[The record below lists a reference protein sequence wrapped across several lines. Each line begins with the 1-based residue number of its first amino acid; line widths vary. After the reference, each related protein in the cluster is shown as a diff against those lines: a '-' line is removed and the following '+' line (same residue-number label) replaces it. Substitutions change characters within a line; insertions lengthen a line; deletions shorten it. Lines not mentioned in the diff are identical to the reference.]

1 MKGLI
6 NMKNKLISL
15 LRQNA
20 RLSNE
25 QLAVML
31 GTTEVQVAAEIRS
44 LEEQGVIM
52 GYSAI
57 VNEEKIEGEK
67 VTAIIELRVT
77 PQKDYG
83 FEEIARFITQYE
95 EVERVSLMAG
105 AYDLEVTV
113 KGDNVKDIAMFV
125 YQKLATLSGVLSTAT
140 HFVLKTYKEKGIFI
154 ETEEKDE
161 REFLIP

>member
-6 NMKNKLISL
+6 KMKNKLISL

-31 GTTEVQVAAEIRS
+31 GTTETQIAAEIRS

-52 GYSAI
+52 GYSAL

-77 PQKDYG
+77 PQKDCG
-83 FEEIARFITQYE
+83 FDEIAKIITQYE

>member
-6 NMKNKLISL
+6 KMKNKLISL

-31 GTTEVQVAAEIRS
+31 GTTEAQIAAEIRS

-77 PQKDYG
+77 PQKDCG
-83 FEEIARFITQYE
+83 FDEIAKIITQYE

>member
-1 MKGLI
+1 MR
-6 NMKNKLISL
+6 NKLISL

-31 GTTEVQVAAEIRS
+31 GVTAEAVAAEIQS
-44 LEEQGVIM
+44 LEKQGVIM

-57 VNEEKIEGEK
+57 VNEEKIEEEK

-77 PQKDYG
+77 PQKDCG
-83 FEEIARFITQYE
+83 FEEIARTITSYD
-95 EVERVSLMAG
+95 EVESLSLMAG
-105 AYDLEVTV
+105 AYDLAVTV

-125 YQKLATLSGVLSTAT
+125 AQRLAPLSGVISTAT
-140 HFVLKTYKEKGIFI
+140 YFILKTYKEKGICI
-154 ETEEKDE
+154 ENEEKDE
-161 REFLIP
+161 RNFFLP

>member
-1 MKGLI
+1 
-6 NMKNKLISL
+6 MKNKLISL
-15 LRQNA
+15 LRHNA

-31 GTTEVQVAAEIRS
+31 GVTEAQVATEIKA
-44 LEEQGVIM
+44 LEEQGVIT

-57 VNEEKIEGEK
+57 VNEEKIEGEQ

-77 PQKDYG
+77 PQKDCG
-83 FEEIARFITQYE
+83 FEEIARKIAQYE
-95 EVERVSLMAG
+95 EVDSVSLMAG

-113 KGDNVKDIAMFV
+113 KGDKVKDIAMCV
-125 YQKLATLSGVLSTAT
+125 YQKVATLSGVLSTAT
-140 HFVLKTYKEKGIFI
+140 HFILKTYKEKGIFI

-161 REFLIP
+161 REFFLT

>member
-6 NMKNKLISL
+6 TMKNKLISL

-31 GTTEVQVAAEIRS
+31 GTTEAQVAAEIRS

-77 PQKDYG
+77 PQKDCG
-83 FEEIARFITQYE
+83 FDEIAKIITQYE

>member
-1 MKGLI
+1 M
-6 NMKNKLISL
+6 MKNQLISL

-31 GTTEVQVAAEIRS
+31 GKTEAEVADEIRT

-52 GYSAI
+52 GYSAV
-57 VNEEKIEGEK
+57 VNEEKIDQEQ

-77 PQKDYG
+77 PQKDCG
-83 FEEIARFITQYE
+83 FEEIASIITQYE
-95 EVERVSLMAG
+95 EVESLSLMAG
-105 AYDLEVTV
+105 AYDLSVTV
-113 KGDNVKDIAMFV
+113 KGANVKDIAMFV
-125 YQKLATLSGVLSTAT
+125 SQRLATLSGVLSTAT
-140 HFVLKTYKEKGIFI
+140 YFILKTYKEKGICI

-161 REFLIP
+161 RGFFCP

>member
-1 MKGLI
+1 MR
-6 NMKNKLISL
+6 NKLISL

-20 RLSNE
+20 RLSDA

-31 GTTEVQVAAEIRS
+31 GTTEAAVAAEIRA

-57 VNEEKIEGEK
+57 VNEEKTNDEK

-77 PQKDYG
+77 PQKDCG
-83 FEEIARFITQYE
+83 FEEIAKLVAQYE
-95 EVERVSLMAG
+95 EVEKVSLMAG
-105 AYDLEVTV
+105 AYDLAVTV
-113 KGDNVKDIAMFV
+113 NGDNVKDIAMFV

-140 HFVLKTYKEKGIFI
+140 HFVLKTYKDKGIFI

-161 REFLIP
+161 REFIMP

>member
-1 MKGLI
+1 
-6 NMKNKLISL
+6 MKNKLISL

-31 GTTEVQVAAEIRS
+31 GTTEAQVAAEIRS

-77 PQKDYG
+77 PQKDCG
-83 FEEIARFITQYE
+83 FDEIAKIITQYE

>member
-1 MKGLI
+1 
-6 NMKNKLISL
+6 MKNKLISL
-15 LRQNA
+15 LRHNA

-31 GTTEVQVAAEIRS
+31 GVTEAQVAAEIKA
-44 LEEQGVIM
+44 LEEQGVIT

-57 VNEEKIEGEK
+57 VNEEKIEGEQ

-77 PQKDYG
+77 PQKDCG
-83 FEEIARFITQYE
+83 FEEIARKIAQYE
-95 EVERVSLMAG
+95 EVDSVSLMAG

-140 HFVLKTYKEKGIFI
+140 HFILKTYKEKGIFI

-161 REFLIP
+161 REFFLT

>member
-1 MKGLI
+1 M
-6 NMKNKLISL
+6 MKNQLIEL

-31 GTTEVQVAAEIRS
+31 GRTEAEVAAEIKA

-57 VNEEKIEGEK
+57 VNEEKIDQEQ

-77 PQKDYG
+77 PQKDCG
-83 FEEIARFITQYE
+83 FEEIARIITQYE
-95 EVERVSLMAG
+95 EVESLSLMAG
-105 AYDLEVTV
+105 AYDLAVTV
-113 KGDNVKDIAMFV
+113 KGKNVKDIAMFV
-125 YQKLATLSGVLSTAT
+125 SQRLAPLSGVLSTAT
-140 HFVLKTYKEKGIFI
+140 YFILKTYKEKGIFI

-161 REFLIP
+161 RGFFCP

>member
-1 MKGLI
+1 M
-6 NMKNKLISL
+6 MKNQLISL

-31 GTTEVQVAAEIRS
+31 GKTEAEVADEIRT

-57 VNEEKIEGEK
+57 VNEEKIDQEQ

-77 PQKDYG
+77 PQKDCG
-83 FEEIARFITQYE
+83 FEEIASIITQYE
-95 EVERVSLMAG
+95 EVESLSLMAG
-105 AYDLEVTV
+105 AYDLSVTV
-113 KGDNVKDIAMFV
+113 KGANVKDIAMFV
-125 YQKLATLSGVLSTAT
+125 SQRLATLSGVLSTAT
-140 HFVLKTYKEKGIFI
+140 YFILKTYKEKGICI

-161 REFLIP
+161 RGFFCP

>member
-1 MKGLI
+1 
-6 NMKNKLISL
+6 MKNKLISL
-15 LRQNA
+15 LRHNA

-31 GTTEVQVAAEIRS
+31 GVTEAQVAAEIKS
-44 LEEQGVIM
+44 LEKEGVIT

-57 VNEEKIEGEK
+57 VNEEKIEGEQ

-77 PQKDYG
+77 PQKDCG
-83 FEEIARFITQYE
+83 FEEIAMKIAQYD
-95 EVERVSLMAG
+95 EVDSVSLMAG

-140 HFVLKTYKEKGIFI
+140 HFILKTYKEKGIFI

-161 REFLIP
+161 REFFLP

>member
-1 MKGLI
+1 MR
-6 NMKNKLISL
+6 NKLISL

-31 GTTEVQVAAEIRS
+31 GVTAEAVAAEIQS
-44 LEEQGVIM
+44 LEKQGVIM

-57 VNEEKIEGEK
+57 VNEEKIEEEK

-77 PQKDYG
+77 PQKDCG
-83 FEEIARFITQYE
+83 FEEIAKTITAYD
-95 EVERVSLMAG
+95 EVESLSLMAG
-105 AYDLEVTV
+105 AYDLAVTV

-125 YQKLATLSGVLSTAT
+125 AQRLAPLSGVISTAT
-140 HFVLKTYKEKGIFI
+140 YFILKTYKEKGICI
-154 ETEEKDE
+154 ENEEKDE
-161 REFLIP
+161 RNFFLP

>member
-1 MKGLI
+1 
-6 NMKNKLISL
+6 MKNQLISL

-31 GTTEVQVAAEIRS
+31 GKTEAEVADEIRT

-57 VNEEKIEGEK
+57 VNEEKIDQEQ

-77 PQKDYG
+77 PQKDCG
-83 FEEIARFITQYE
+83 FEEIASIITQYE
-95 EVERVSLMAG
+95 EVESLSLMAG
-105 AYDLEVTV
+105 AYDLSVTV
-113 KGDNVKDIAMFV
+113 KGANVKDIAMFV
-125 YQKLATLSGVLSTAT
+125 SQRLATLSGVLSTAT
-140 HFVLKTYKEKGIFI
+140 YFILKTYKEKGICI

-161 REFLIP
+161 RGFFCP

>member
-1 MKGLI
+1 
-6 NMKNKLISL
+6 MKNKLISL

-31 GTTEVQVAAEIRS
+31 GTTEAQIAAEIRS

-77 PQKDYG
+77 PQKDCG
-83 FEEIARFITQYE
+83 FDEIAKIITQYE